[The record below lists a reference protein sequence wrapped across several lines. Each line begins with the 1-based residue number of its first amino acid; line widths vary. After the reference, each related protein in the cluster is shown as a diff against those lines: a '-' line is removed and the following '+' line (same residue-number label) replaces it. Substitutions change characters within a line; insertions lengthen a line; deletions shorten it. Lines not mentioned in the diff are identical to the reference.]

1 MVLKNFD
8 DIRQN
13 MKSDT
18 KRTVAVASAIEDK
31 TLEAVLEAHDM
42 GLVDYI
48 LTGPRDEILKTADE
62 IGRTVDRSRIIDAE
76 SDHESAVKAVELIR
90 SGDADFLQKGL
101 LHTSTMLKAVV
112 NKEHGLRAG
121 KMMNYVAVFESDYYH
136 KLFAITDGGMQI
148 APNLAQKKEI
158 IESTVELFHSFG
170 VKRPK
175 VACMCAVEEI
185 NPKMPETL
193 DAEELKQMNQSGILN
208 DCIVEGPISYD
219 LAVSKRSAEIKG
231 YDSPVAGD
239 ADLIL
244 FPDLVSGNLTT
255 KALEYH
261 AGVKGAAVIT
271 GAKVPIIFGSRSAT
285 TQFRYRSVALAA
297 VSVQDL

>member
-90 SGDADFLQKGL
+90 PYGVS
-101 LHTSTMLKAVV
+101 LK
-112 NKEHGLRAG
+112 
-121 KMMNYVAVFESDYYH
+121 
-136 KLFAITDGGMQI
+136 
-148 APNLAQKKEI
+148 
-158 IESTVELFHSFG
+158 
-170 VKRPK
+170 
-175 VACMCAVEEI
+175 
-185 NPKMPETL
+185 
-193 DAEELKQMNQSGILN
+193 
-208 DCIVEGPISYD
+208 D
-219 LAVSKRSAEIKG
+219 LKRSADDTPHFFISKFIIEIC
-231 YDSPVAGD
+231 AG
-239 ADLIL
+239 A
-244 FPDLVSGNLTT
+244 
-255 KALEYH
+255 
-261 AGVKGAAVIT
+261 
-271 GAKVPIIFGSRSAT
+271 
-285 TQFRYRSVALAA
+285 
-297 VSVQDL
+297 